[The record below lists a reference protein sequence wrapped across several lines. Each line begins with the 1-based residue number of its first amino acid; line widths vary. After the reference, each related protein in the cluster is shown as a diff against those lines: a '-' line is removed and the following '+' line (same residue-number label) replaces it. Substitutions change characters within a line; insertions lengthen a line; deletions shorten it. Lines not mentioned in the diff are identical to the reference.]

1 MGSGRTCIE
10 QIRAR
15 EILDSRGQPTLEVE
29 VILAGGVRGRA
40 AVPAGASTG
49 RREAVELRD
58 GGQRYR
64 GRGVQKAIAN
74 VHERIAPALR
84 GMDALEQWAIDAQL
98 RHLDGTPTKAELG
111 ANAVLGV
118 SLAVAQAAAA
128 ALGLPLFTYLGG
140 AAARCLPVPLFN
152 VLNGGRHAENSLD
165 VQEFLLIP
173 HGVPSF
179 AEAVR
184 AGAEIYA
191 ALRDLL
197 RVRGYSTA
205 VGDEGGFAPQVR
217 SHEEALELLVA
228 AIEHAGYRPGVQVA
242 IGLDVAASELARH
255 GGYEF
260 PRSRQPTQTAEEL
273 IAWYEQLAASYPI
286 LSIEDGLGEDD
297 WAGWQKLTQRLGGRL
312 QLVGDDIFATHPALL
327 ARGIA
332 EGVANA
338 ILVKP
343 NQVGTLSETAET
355 VQLAHRAGYR
365 TILSHRS
372 GETEDVT
379 IAHLAVGFGAG
390 QIKAGA
396 PCRGERT
403 AKYNELLRIEEALG
417 RQALFA
423 GTLGLFQRSVSSV
436 GVGQ

>member
-1 MGSGRTCIE
+1 MGNGRTCIE

-29 VILAGGVRGRA
+29 VILAGGSRGRA

-58 GGQRYR
+58 GGQRYS
-64 GRGVQKAIAN
+64 GRGVQRAIAAI
-74 VHERIAPALR
+74 HERIAPALR
-84 GMDALEQWAIDAQL
+84 GRDAAEQWAIDAYLCQ
-98 RHLDGTPTKAELG
+98 LDGTATKAVLG
-111 ANAVLGV
+111 ANTVLGV
-118 SLAVAQAAAA
+118 SLAVAHAAAA
-128 ALGLPLFTYLGG
+128 ALGLPLFAYLGG
-140 AAARCLPVPLFN
+140 TAARCLPVPLFN
-152 VLNGGRHAENSLD
+152 VLNGGRHADNSLD

-179 AEAVR
+179 AEALR

-191 ALRDLL
+191 ALRELL
-197 RVRGYSTA
+197 RTRGYSTA

-228 AIEHAGYRPGVQVA
+228 AIERAGYRPGTQVA
-242 IGLDVAASELARH
+242 LGLDVAASELARK
-255 GGYEF
+255 GRYEF
-260 PRSRQPTQTAEEL
+260 PRSQRPAQAAKEL
-273 IAWYEQLAASYPI
+273 IAWYEQLVAAYPI
-286 LSIEDGLGEDD
+286 VSIEDGLGEED
-297 WAGWQKLTQRLGGRL
+297 WAGWRELTQRLGSRL
-312 QLVGDDIFATHPALL
+312 QLIGDDIFVTHPALL
-327 ARGIA
+327 ERGVA

-338 ILVKP
+338 ILIKP
-343 NQVGTLSETAET
+343 NQVGTLSETVET

-365 TILSHRS
+365 TVFSHRS

-417 RQALFA
+417 AQACFA
-423 GTLGLFQRSVSSV
+423 GQLGLFQRSVASM
-436 GVGQ
+436 GGGR